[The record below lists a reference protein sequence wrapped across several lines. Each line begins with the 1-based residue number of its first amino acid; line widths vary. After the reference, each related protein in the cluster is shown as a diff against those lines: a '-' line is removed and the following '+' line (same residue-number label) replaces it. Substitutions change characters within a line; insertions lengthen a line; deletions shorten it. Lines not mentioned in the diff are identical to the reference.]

1 MRINNL
7 ESKNNCELMKDDYM
21 ELHLIK
27 RNYRNKK
34 IFIILLTSLF
44 IFSQELREGL
54 LGNTFATINVLS
66 LFSVSL
72 LILNNFNE
80 LNKLKFTLFYVA
92 IIIYIFTAS
101 LYEDSLFTIIKCI
114 IAFIFPLIL
123 IIQEVNN
130 NSFENIF
137 KLTILTLNTVIIIIT
152 IIGICEIIFGI
163 KINNYIS
170 IFMSPRTQ
178 EQIIANSMSDEAKR
192 LYSFMGHPLF
202 NTELYLMFLVL
213 NILYNKY
220 LQQRKS
226 PVWILV
232 VPTIGLAF
240 TGSKTGFVL
249 LCVSV
254 LLLFKSSNIIN
265 KILLIM
271 FGLIIALKIGLFNT
285 LIYRFTTG
293 SLTSGRSEK
302 WIEITSMNIF
312 PIKFFTGYGNGFTF
326 ILNSYVDWASAAF
339 EYPIRMFSLEMGI
352 IMTIMIYLFIMVIPI
367 IILMKRG
374 HWDLLLSY
382 LIVFADINTFNGIA
396 ILGDKMMILSLFIFL
411 ILNLSKLI
419 YMKDDIKEV

>member
-1 MRINNL
+1 
-7 ESKNNCELMKDDYM
+7 
-21 ELHLIK
+21 
-27 RNYRNKK
+27 
-34 IFIILLTSLF
+34 
-44 IFSQELREGL
+44 
-54 LGNTFATINVLS
+54 
-66 LFSVSL
+66 
-72 LILNNFNE
+72 
-80 LNKLKFTLFYVA
+80 
-92 IIIYIFTAS
+92 
-101 LYEDSLFTIIKCI
+101 
-114 IAFIFPLIL
+114 
-123 IIQEVNN
+123 
-130 NSFENIF
+130 
-137 KLTILTLNTVIIIIT
+137 
-152 IIGICEIIFGI
+152 
-163 KINNYIS
+163 
-170 IFMSPRTQ
+170 MSPRTQ